1 MAGMDT
7 QNNSFQN
14 NSFSDALKEAVKS
27 LSKKQQVQMIRDHLY
42 TKYEVFKKFKPL
54 AIRIDIDLVKAL
66 PQYDSKLILRALST
80 HCRRP
85 KYLAM
90 LEKGGRRYDLKNR
103 PAGFVTEEEQS
114 IAAQKSKEL
123 LEKYEAKLEVKRKN
137 APEGAKI
144 PKPKDYAA
152 EAERP
157 NRGKGPGNRKN
168 HRLGAAARPRGNFQG
183 RDAKGSAD
191 ASPRDPT
198 PLAANRA
205 ENAAKAAETAQTV
218 DAAANHSLSSALAA
232 AGLAGGADAARKPR
246 AEDSAPNV
254 PESKDA
260 APTAAPAAPEGGES
274 PAE

>member
-14 NSFSDALKEAVKS
+14 NSFSDALKEAVKT

-123 LEKYEAKLEVKRKN
+123 LEKYEAKLEVK
-137 APEGAKI
+137 
-144 PKPKDYAA
+144 PKDYAA

-157 NRGKGPGNRKN
+157 NRGKGPANRKN
-168 HRLGAAARPRGNFQG
+168 HRLGAAARPRVNPQE
-183 RDAKGSAD
+183 RDANGSAD
-191 ASPRDPT
+191 LNPRDPA

-205 ENAAKAAETAQTV
+205 ECAAKAAEKERTAN
-218 DAAANHSLSSALAA
+218 AAASHSLSAALAA
-232 AGLAGGADAARKPR
+232 AGLASGAEAAREPR
-246 AEDSAPNV
+246 AEDSASGV
-254 PESKDA
+254 PESKEA
-260 APTAAPAAPEGGES
+260 APTAAPAAPAGGES